1 MMAMKI
7 LMLAIVIIMIACG
20 SVRAQAPETIN
31 LPSPVY
37 EKSKPLMQAL
47 QERRSGREYS
57 DKQLTAQDLS
67 NVLWCANG
75 INRPNTGSRTSP
87 SARNA
92 QDVDVYVILKEGS
105 YLYEPK
111 KNQLLLVA
119 SGDFRKNAGV
129 QPYVA
134 TAPVNLIYVSDT
146 AKLDFAKDREQVV
159 LTAAVEAGH
168 CSQNV
173 YLYAASAG
181 LSAVTRT
188 SLDTN
193 KMAEILKLKPQ
204 QLVIMGQT
212 IGYPKQ

>member
-1 MMAMKI
+1 MTTMRA
-7 LMLAIVIIMIACG
+7 LMLVLFVIVVAFG
-20 SVRAQAPETIN
+20 NAGAQVSETVN
-31 LPSPVY
+31 LPSPVF

-47 QERRSGREYS
+47 LERKSGREYA
-57 DKQLTAQDLS
+57 DKMITSQDLS

-75 INRPNTGSRTSP
+75 INRQQTGGRTSP

-92 QDVDVYVILKEGS
+92 QDIEVYVVLKEGA

-129 QPYVA
+129 QSYVA

-146 AKLDFAKDREQVV
+146 AKLSFAKDREQLI
-159 LTAAVEAGH
+159 LTAAVDAGH

-173 YLYAASAG
+173 YLYGASAG
-181 LSAVTRT
+181 LSVVTRT
-188 SLDTN
+188 SLDT
-193 KMAEILKLKPQ
+193 KKVAEILKLKPQ
-204 QLVIMGQT
+204 QLAIMGQT
-212 IGYPKQ
+212 IGYTKQ